1 MAKEATRMKL
11 SKRIIL
17 IVCIVLI
24 VAGAVVGGILLHG
37 NIYQRRIEAMIEAE
51 IQAHRES
58 VMPYIRLHYAFDRGA
73 DPGEML
79 TEYQRNRTF
88 EWSGRYIPLPENG
101 SLVNQWGIDVVIYTL
116 LLFYRSHTG
125 NVVPYELVVDYFS
138 EEFEPDGSLR
148 LYNNGNHPEI
158 EGFVTWMWEGRR
170 RYESREFKT
179 SIELIYIDYSHQ
191 RRDDESWTDP
201 GFFRLS
207 PQMRDALARAY
218 ADSDYVLDLTSIQQ
232 AGY

>member
-1 MAKEATRMKL
+1 MKL

-17 IVCIVLI
+17 VVCIVLI
-24 VAGAVVGGILLHG
+24 ITGTVAGGILLHG
-37 NIYQRRIEAMIEAE
+37 HMYQRRVEAMIEAE

-58 VMPYIRLHYAFDRGA
+58 VMPYIRLHYAFDRNA
-73 DPGEML
+73 DPEEML
-79 TEYQRNRTF
+79 TEYQRNRTY
-88 EWSGRYIPLPENG
+88 EYSGRFIPLLENDA
-101 SLVNQWGIDVVIYTL
+101 LVNQWGIDVVIYQL

-148 LYNNGNHPEI
+148 FYNNGNHPEI

-170 RYESREFKT
+170 RYESRKFAT
-179 SIELIYIDYSHQ
+179 SIELIYIDYTSM
-191 RRDDESWTDP
+191 RRDDETWTHIN
-201 GFFRLS
+201 FFRLS
-207 PQMRDALARAY
+207 PQMFDALARAY
-218 ADSDYVLDLTSIQQ
+218 ADPDYVLDLTSIQQ